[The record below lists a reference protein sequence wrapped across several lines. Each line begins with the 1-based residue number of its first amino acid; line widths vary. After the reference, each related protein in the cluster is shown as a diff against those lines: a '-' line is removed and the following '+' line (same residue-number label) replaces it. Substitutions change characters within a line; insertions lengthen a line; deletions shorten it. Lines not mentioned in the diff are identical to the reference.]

1 MNQLILTPNHLAAAL
16 GLKREDLNLI
26 VGSVPNFY
34 YTFSKPKLDKESGK
48 PKLKDGKIQY
58 RSYNVST
65 GTLRKVQDRLL
76 KSILQKIPLHPCLK
90 GGMKGQSGAIN
101 ANFHKGQI
109 FRFQTDITNFFPSV
123 SSEMVYYALREKGFS
138 KQVSNII
145 TDLTTLSTTKS
156 FHNRSLPQGA
166 PTSPI
171 LSNIVF
177 ESIAKQLVDVV
188 ADKDIKFT
196 TWVDD
201 LTFSSNTDFQYLIP
215 SLIQIISKNGFK
227 ISRKKTTYRHYTS
240 IITGV
245 VTGMSTLKVTDTFRN
260 KDESE
265 LNEMQQLGRQAYQ
278 EYVYRIDK
286 GK

>member
-1 MNQLILTPNHLAAAL
+1 MNQVILTPNHLAAAL
-16 GLKREDLNLI
+16 GLKREDLNHLI
-26 VGSVPNFY
+26 RSVPDFY
-34 YTFSKPKLDKESGK
+34 YTFSEPKLNKETGE
-48 PKLKDGKIQY
+48 PKLKDGEIQY
-58 RSYNVST
+58 RSYNAST

-76 KSILQKIPLHPCLK
+76 KSILQKIPLLPCLK

-101 ANFHKGQI
+101 ANIHKGQI

-123 SSEMVYYALREKGFS
+123 SSEMVCYALRDKGFS
-138 KQVSNII
+138 KQVANII

-177 ESIAKQLVDVV
+177 ERIAKQLGDVV

-196 TWVDD
+196 TWIDD
-201 LTFSSNTDFQYLIP
+201 LTFSSNKDFRDLIP

-227 ISRKKTTYRHYTS
+227 ISRKKTTYRHNTS

-260 KDESE
+260 KDEGG
-265 LNEMQQLGRQAYQ
+265 LNEMQKLGRQAYK
-278 EYVYRIDK
+278 EYVHRIDK